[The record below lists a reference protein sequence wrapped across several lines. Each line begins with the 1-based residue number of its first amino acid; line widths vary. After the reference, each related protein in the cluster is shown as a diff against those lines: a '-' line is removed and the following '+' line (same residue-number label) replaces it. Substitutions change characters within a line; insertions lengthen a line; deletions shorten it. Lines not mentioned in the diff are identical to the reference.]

1 MKVHRLS
8 NSLRVFLNVSE
19 FSTLRNAAESDRAR
33 RVIELGAQSMRK
45 GELVDAKRGDIFEEQ
60 GLYWIHIESKETT
73 DKADLKPRDVWL
85 PDPIY
90 NRVESHMDRN
100 GVEEDDEIFSV
111 SGKTLH
117 RDIKAAAKN
126 AAVATGKPNFN
137 RFSIHDLRR
146 YYATHYLFRV
156 GLDAQ
161 VVREMGG
168 WRELEH
174 MLPYLALPSDV
185 VQAELLKADLL
196 SGNPQ
201 TMTRPTPEDTIR
213 RSIETA
219 RRVAELEDAEEEM
232 KTSIIELA
240 KSFNGIDVTRPI
252 QDVSTTEETDST
264 QTSLDFD
271 DDHSHNDH
279 ADLAF

>member
-1 MKVHRLS
+1 MKIHRLA

-19 FSTLRNAAESDRAR
+19 FIALRKAVESERAR
-33 RVIELGAQSMRK
+33 LVIELGAQSMRR
-45 GELVDAKRGDIFEEQ
+45 GELAEAKRGDIFREE
-60 GLYWIHIESKETT
+60 GLYWIHVESKETT
-73 DKADLKPRDVWL
+73 DNADLKPRDVWI

-90 NRVESHMDRN
+90 NRAQSYMDDN
-100 GVEEDDEIFSV
+100 GVEKDDEIFNV
-111 SGKTLH
+111 EDRTLH
-117 RDIKAAAKN
+117 RDIKAASKN
-126 AAVATGKPNFN
+126 AAVATGKPDFE

-146 YYATHYLFRV
+146 FYATHYLFRV

-185 VQAELLKADLL
+185 VRSELLKADLL

-213 RSIETA
+213 RNIETA
-219 RRVAELEDAEEEM
+219 RRVAEMEDAQEAM
-232 KTSIIELA
+232 KESITELA
-240 KSFNGIDVTRPI
+240 DSLDGLDVTRPI
-252 QDVSTTEETDST
+252 QDVSSTDDTDST

-271 DDHSHNDH
+271 DSPSHNDY